1 MLEASLHFAP
11 FYFIKIN
18 YRTAGINFKAV
29 VFLFFLF
36 PATSLWAGSKDIKF
50 ASRIV
55 STSPSITETLF
66 ALGLG
71 HRVVGV
77 TDFCEYPPEA
87 CQLSSIGGMINPS
100 METLVSLQPDL
111 VLHQSHSSRM
121 ARNTQ
126 TLGIRSMG
134 LEVGTLGDILNT
146 IKLLGTTLGIEEHS
160 ERLLNKL
167 NNGINFYKDKL
178 KGVPPKE
185 ALLLLGDS
193 SDPGRDLYAAGQG
206 TFLHE
211 LFEISGG
218 KNIIPPTM
226 AQYPRITKEYI
237 IEKSPEVIIEAGP
250 KSRLSP
256 EQIKER
262 LQGWKRFPSIRAV
275 QTEQIHY
282 ISADY
287 ILIPGPRLLHI
298 LEQFSK
304 ALHPEIFSYSPL
316 SETVKAGSA
325 Q

>member
-1 MLEASLHFAP
+1 
-11 FYFIKIN
+11 
-18 YRTAGINFKAV
+18 
-29 VFLFFLF
+29 
-36 PATSLWAGSKDIKF
+36 
-50 ASRIV
+50 
-55 STSPSITETLF
+55 
-66 ALGLG
+66 
-71 HRVVGV
+71 
-77 TDFCEYPPEA
+77 
-87 CQLSSIGGMINPS
+87 
-100 METLVSLQPDL
+100 
-111 VLHQSHSSRM
+111 
-121 ARNTQ
+121 
-126 TLGIRSMG
+126 MG
-134 LEVGTLGDILNT
+134 LNKIGYS
-146 IKLLGTTLGIEEHS
+146 LLLSRLISEEDY
-160 ERLLNKL
+160 
-167 NNGINFYKDKL
+167 FYKDKL

-298 LEQFSK
+298 LEQYQANVLIRP
-304 ALHPEIFSYSPL
+304 ALFYNG
-316 SETVKAGSA
+316 SEEKKYININKRNS
-325 Q
+325 